1 MVDEA
6 KAFCPGCGDALVEEE
21 KPETTAFQE
30 LEHTVQFGQTMYN
43 QMLEDMGLNISETP
57 AATESRVEVIRPIE
71 TEITAPSLRTS
82 DVAPVTTPEKIVDKQ
97 NRSGNLM
104 AYILGGLAV
113 IFLLPIAVASAVI
126 FFRYL
131 VALMS
136 SK

>member
-6 KAFCPGCGDALVEEE
+6 KAFCPGCGNALVEEE
-21 KPETTAFQE
+21 GPKTTAFQK
-30 LEHTVQFGQTMYN
+30 LDHTVQFGQTMYT
-43 QMLEDMGLNISETP
+43 QMLEDMGLNISEASAP
-57 AATESRVEVIRPIE
+57 KEARVEVIKPLE
-71 TEITAPSLRTS
+71 TEVIGTSLNASDAAAVRT
-82 DVAPVTTPEKIVDKQ
+82 PKKIVDRQ

-104 AYILGGLAV
+104 VYILGGLA
-113 IFLLPIAVASAVI
+113 ILILLPIAVASAVI